1 MKQLVLAAVV
11 MAGCAGGAQSAP
23 PAERPRD
30 PDADFFEVVKRDVF
44 RNWDP
49 DTVWRRIDPTSTV
62 YGQHDR
68 VTRLRV
74 SLLPDG
80 TLQNLEVAVSS
91 GVFDLDDEALRAFR
105 KAAPFASPPR
115 TLVTSDHLISFDF
128 SLVYQVNPML
138 AKRGKP
144 ARSGGA
150 GDAADARAAASVGA
164 GAGTDSGAGSG
175 AGSGSGSGSAAE
187 P

>member
-1 MKQLVLAAVV
+1 MKRLVLAVVV
-11 MAGCAGGAQSAP
+11 MAGCAGGAQSAAP
-23 PAERPRD
+23 PERPKD
-30 PDADFFEVVKRDVF
+30 PDADFFEVVKREVF

-74 SLLPDG
+74 NLLPDG
-80 TLQNLEVAVSS
+80 TLDKLEVAVSS

-105 KAAPFASPPR
+105 KAAPFVAPPR
-115 TLVTSDHLISFDF
+115 TLVSSDHLISFDF

-138 AKRGKP
+138 AKRGRP
-144 ARSGGA
+144 VRAGGA
-150 GDAADARAAASVGA
+150 ADAADARAAASVGA
-164 GAGTDSGAGSG
+164 GAGAE